1 MNRAPIIL
9 GIALL
14 IAALAP
20 GRADMAATAAP
31 VEQTTAVQQQAQTT
45 PVSDDEQWLV
55 GTGVMNDFT
64 YSLTFSQ
71 PNSLTGDLT
80 SAQSYP
86 NQWDGA
92 VIDRT
97 GTAQAIEQTGTWDS
111 LPEATKITLTTPG
124 KDIEHVEVIFD
135 PNTLYDTK
143 TGQPL
148 TEFSTYSV
156 QSVSMIPSQD
166 GTVDCCAF
174 PISFLSPD
182 GQQDY
187 DQVFCI
193 IRLTFRDGDSC
204 DIACALT
211 RQA

>member
-1 MNRAPIIL
+1 MNRAPIVL

-14 IAALAP
+14 IAAIAP
-20 GRADMAATAAP
+20 ARADMTATAAP
-31 VEQTTAVQQQAQTT
+31 VEQTSTVQQAQTT
-45 PVSDDEQWLV
+45 TSDDQQWLT
-55 GTGVMNDFT
+55 GDGVMKDFT

-71 PNSLTGDLT
+71 PNGLTGELT
-80 SAQSYP
+80 SAQCYP

-97 GTAQAIEQTGTWDS
+97 GTTQAIEQTGQWDS
-111 LPEATKITLTTPG
+111 VPEATQITLTTPD
-124 KDIEHVEVIFD
+124 KDIDQVEVIFD

-143 TGQPL
+143 TNLPS
-148 TEFSTYSV
+148 TDFSTYSV
-156 QSVSMIPSQD
+156 QSVSMIPSED
-166 GTVDCCAF
+166 GEVDSCSF
-174 PISFLSPD
+174 PVSFLSPD

-204 DIACALT
+204 DIACAIT